1 MSNLGNKAVM
11 AKNIQ
16 YYMDL
21 NKKSRNDI
29 CKALGIKYTTFTDWV
44 KGNSYPRI
52 DKIELMANYFGI
64 EKSDLVEDRKKLPD
78 GAFPYIPSRTTQI
91 PLIGSINCGVP
102 LFAESNIEEYIETPI
117 EDMTHGDTYFW
128 LRAMGD
134 SMINVGIHKGDLLL
148 IRQQNDVESGDIAVV
163 CVDNE
168 SATLK
173 KIIKKE
179 NAIILQPENST
190 YEPQIYVGKE
200 IERIS
205 IQGRLMQSRKN
216 F

>member
-1 MSNLGNKAVM
+1 
-11 AKNIQ
+11 
-16 YYMDL
+16 
-21 NKKSRNDI
+21 
-29 CKALGIKYTTFTDWV
+29 
-44 KGNSYPRI
+44 
-52 DKIELMANYFGI
+52 
-64 EKSDLVEDRKKLPD
+64 
-78 GAFPYIPSRTTQI
+78 
-91 PLIGSINCGVP
+91 
-102 LFAESNIEEYIETPI
+102 
-117 EDMTHGDTYFW
+117 
-128 LRAMGD
+128 
-134 SMINVGIHKGDLLL
+134 MINVGIHKGDLLL